1 MSAVLTPA
9 SAPKPIPKVPGLP
22 FFGSLFKV
30 LSEPVRFF
38 VECYRRYGAVSE
50 ITILGQRYILV
61 GGIEAANLLGSR
73 VGKDSLRSKQ
83 FWEGLIREYG
93 ATRALVTEDG
103 ESHKELRDIMRRGY
117 SKESIK
123 GRYDEC
129 VRNLDAIYAR
139 DFKPG
144 ARVPVVTAMQY
155 MAVGFLGPLLT
166 DKAPVE
172 YIRDIR
178 IAILYILNVLIT
190 RQRPRFFLLA
200 PEYRRAKAR
209 VIELG
214 NRMIE
219 EGRARI
225 GKVSDDRMNLIDDIM
240 AAATRKPG
248 MLTHNDLIVATTGP
262 YVAGLDTVA
271 NTTAVTIY
279 MVLKHPEVRARI
291 EQEVDALFADWP
303 IPEEELLSRLPA
315 LNGAIM
321 ESMRL
326 YPIAIAQIRTVVQD
340 FELQGYSIR
349 KGDMLYVS
357 SVVPHF
363 MDEHYPNAM
372 SFDIDR
378 YQPPRSEHLKPGA
391 YSPYGRGPH
400 TCLGKTL
407 AEVQLALSM
416 ARLFWKYDLE
426 LDPPDYKLKTKVA
439 PTPGPAMSF
448 RVRVKGLRH

>member
-1 MSAVLTPA
+1 MTDDAIATTR
-9 SAPKPIPKVPGLP
+9 PIPKVPGLP
-22 FFGSLFKV
+22 LVGSLFK
-30 LSEPVRFF
+30 LTSEPVRFF
-38 VECYRRYGAVSE
+38 VDCYRKYGPVCE
-50 ITILGQRYILV
+50 ISILGQRYILV
-61 GGIEAANLLGSR
+61 AGVEAANLLGSR

-83 FWEGLIREYG
+83 FWEGLIKEYG

-129 VRNLDAIYAR
+129 VRNLDEIYAR
-139 DFKPG
+139 DFRPG
-144 ARVPVVTAMQY
+144 ELVPVVTAMQY

-190 RQRPRFFLLA
+190 RQRPKFFLWA

-214 NRMIE
+214 HRMIA
-219 EGRARI
+219 EGRSRV
-225 GKVSDDRMNLIDDIM
+225 GKVPDEQMNLIDDIM
-240 AAATRKPG
+240 TAATRKPG
-248 MLTHNDLIVATTGP
+248 MMTTGDLIVATTGP

-291 EQEVDALFADWP
+291 EKEVDALFADWP
-303 IPEEELLSRLPA
+303 IPEEELIQRLPA

-326 YPIAIAQIRTVVQD
+326 YPIAVAQIRTVVQD
-340 FELQGYSIR
+340 FEFQGCSF
-349 KGDMLYVS
+349 KVGDMLYVS

-363 MDEHYPNAM
+363 MDEFYPKAA

-378 YQPPRSEHLKPGA
+378 YQPPRSEHMQPGA

-400 TCLGKTL
+400 TCLGKSL
-407 AEVQLALSM
+407 AEVQLALAM

-448 RVRVKGLRH
+448 KVRVKGLRH